1 MQFIF
6 AGRIILVG
14 GKMAEIINLEEW
26 KKQKEMKEVAQLEQ
40 ELDAWIEYLGIEQ
53 KYYIFDDDYNP
64 IEIKIRSN

>member
-1 MQFIF
+1 
-6 AGRIILVG
+6 
-14 GKMAEIINLEEW
+14 MAEIINLEEW